1 MKERAKTFL
10 LFLLVFS
17 SVYMTSKLWIQLPDR
32 LSKYFT
38 TDEVLSASYDLSDLI
53 SPSKYLL
60 NFGKK
65 NHTITYDDSKYDI
78 WINSRGLLSSILD
91 ADSITIEDISKDDY
105 LNYQEER
112 SIVFYFP
119 EELNT
124 YILAKSW
131 DVNSPNR
138 IADAIPNIVEIYI
151 YLGNEDPFFVFSAGN
166 SYSLVRGSNVDNKDL
181 KEKLAQI
188 DEVKNYDYYYSMRE
202 IYGIEN
208 DIYIPYDTD
217 YRLSTIHFSNV
228 LVNLDMDEKRQ
239 VAERFFNKSIDYI
252 REIVESNGS
261 TIYVL
266 DKRVLKLNSNG
277 TLDYFHALEDTIAE
291 RNLYTSL
298 ITAADFI
305 TQKTSSQKNIYLSN
319 IEEIE
324 ADDNQG
330 YRLSFKYRIRGIPV
344 LLGNRE
350 IGDYIQ
356 IEVFNHH
363 VRGYK
368 QLTRNED
375 DRGLS
380 TNIERRNMK
389 SSIDILGENYEFL
402 ENKYLVIINKTKEEV
417 GDNIMQEV
425 LSLVDD
431 ISLSYYDPN
440 LKDQGER
447 LIGVWAVRFN
457 NRIYAFNAYTGKLVF
472 ER

>member
-1 MKERAKTFL
+1 MR
-10 LFLLVFS
+10 
-17 SVYMTSKLWIQLPDR
+17 
-32 LSKYFT
+32 
-38 TDEVLSASYDLSDLI
+38 
-53 SPSKYLL
+53 
-60 NFGKK
+60 
-65 NHTITYDDSKYDI
+65 
-78 WINSRGLLSSILD
+78 IL
-91 ADSITIEDISKDDY
+91 
-105 LNYQEER
+105 
-112 SIVFYFP
+112 
-119 EELNT
+119 
-124 YILAKSW
+124 
-131 DVNSPNR
+131 
-138 IADAIPNIVEIYI
+138 
-151 YLGNEDPFFVFSAGN
+151 FVFSAGN